1 MWFSRW
7 VYINSLHEDCTMPLA
22 AIMSD
27 QEVCQIKQIVKR
39 LIDGHLGGLTV
50 GVAPLHTIDFMQ
62 KQTLV
67 LVKPFCY
74 QNLSSIIYSDPL
86 HKLSDRHLAWEF
98 RNLIL
103 VN

>member
-1 MWFSRW
+1 MDVS
-7 VYINSLHEDCTMPLA
+7 S
-22 AIMSD
+22 
-27 QEVCQIKQIVKR
+27 CQLKKIVKR

-50 GVAPLHTIDFMQ
+50 GVAPLHTYTHTIDFMQ

-98 RNLIL
+98 RNLKL